1 MDAVWRVGLRTR
13 HGGSRGSPANVCWCS
28 PVSTLS
34 SAARPAAGY
43 DGLLARYAV
52 QHPAQ
57 AGVITDGSRL

>member
-1 MDAVWRVGLRTR
+1 MEAVWRAGLRTR
-13 HGGSRGSPANVCWCS
+13 RGGSRGSPASVLVLAGVNAV
-28 PVSTLS
+28 P
-34 SAARPAAGY
+34 AARPAAGY